1 MLPLHSCIGA
11 VERIRGEVLPDERRI
26 SSRVASSTLF
36 TIRIAGRTTYAWD
49 PDNRL
54 RQLLLPGGERQTMS
68 YRSDGLRTAL
78 QDEEGDKRMVWDSQG
93 SSGYQDLLEER
104 TP

>member
-1 MLPLHSCIGA
+1 MLQSANGL
-11 VERIRGEVLPDERRI
+11 L
-26 SSRVASSTLF
+26 TTF
-36 TIRIAGRTTYAWD
+36 TFDAAGNQAEESAPTGRTTYVWD

-93 SSGYQDLLEER
+93 SSGYQDVLEER